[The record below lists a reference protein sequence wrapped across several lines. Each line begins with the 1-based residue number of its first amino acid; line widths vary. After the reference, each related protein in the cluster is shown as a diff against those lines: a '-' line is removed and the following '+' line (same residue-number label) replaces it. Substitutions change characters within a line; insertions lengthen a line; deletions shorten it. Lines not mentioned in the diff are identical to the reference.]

1 MAAPTE
7 SFIGPRTGIQPSLV
21 SVFLSRMDRTIRSPL
36 IIIRSIAHT
45 PNRVETTTTNIMQ
58 QQRRPSRQPP
68 ARCPA
73 ARMATPPSIVV
84 VVVAALILSTTATAV
99 SAQQYEPEPPR
110 QHSPSHH
117 RRHHHQYVRKSGTAG
132 RTPEES
138 SSPSVVAGGDEEESS
153 QQQRALLVVDDWD
166 FDETNG
172 MVMTPEQLAQEMVDQ
187 SAFHAAKRSPSDNH
201 TTIIAIPTYFHILQE
216 SSNEILASES
226 RIYDYMNHL
235 NKAFRN
241 DNTPFTFVLQDI
253 TRTVNY
259 SWSNNGLSQQQAY
272 KSILK
277 QGGRESLNIYLVRKI
292 PTPDHGDGST
302 TSTTLAGFAYL
313 PASVVKTDEE
323 WRDGI
328 VIQESYHGDVQ
339 RLGTLVHETGHCT
352 CVSSLCRS

>member
-1 MAAPTE
+1 
-7 SFIGPRTGIQPSLV
+7 
-21 SVFLSRMDRTIRSPL
+21 
-36 IIIRSIAHT
+36 
-45 PNRVETTTTNIMQ
+45 MQ

-68 ARCPA
+68 ARWTSA
-73 ARMATPPSIVV
+73 ARTATPPLVYV
-84 VVVAALILSTTATAV
+84 VVVAALILSTTATAI
-99 SAQQYEPEPPR
+99 SAQQYEPPLR
-110 QHSPSHH
+110 QHSSLSQNQQQ
-117 RRHHHQYVRKSGTAG
+117 HHHVRKSGTAG
-132 RTPEES
+132 RTPDE
-138 SSPSVVAGGDEEESS
+138 SSPSVVVGEGEAEEESS
-153 QQQRALLVVDDWD
+153 QQQRALLVVDDWG

-172 MVMTPEQLAQEMVDQ
+172 VVMTPEQLAQEMVDQ